1 MFRPLRAT
9 VSLAIAAEPA
19 EKPDARLLALDAH
32 SPPPMVSQSVS
43 GASDADDTATLCRW
57 EYYENKLYL
66 PLGNRSCG
74 CMIGLIAQRQSIAQ
88 VCEPFS
94 VHTKQHHECY
104 RCSYT

>member
-1 MFRPLRAT
+1 MFRPQRAT
-9 VSLAIAAEPA
+9 VLLAIAAEPA

-43 GASDADDTATLCRW
+43 GDLTLTILRRRVCGNTMK
-57 EYYENKLYL
+57 NKLYL
-66 PLGNRSCG
+66 PLGYRSCG

-104 RCSYT
+104 RCL